1 MAQPALQVCPI
12 CALDDDVAIQKV
24 DDEWVMTCASAEHPP
39 FEWRPASQYQ
49 KTISYR
55 TGIGE
60 ELGVYDTLLECLLPG
75 LSEYGV
81 IEYRFS
87 QADPST
93 YRHLLDRYGHTALA
107 PSKYTTSSF
116 LGGALGALAR
126 RRSDR
131 HLGSSNWL
139 LVLQPDRRHL
149 RTRRHPSRRT
159 DPQLGHLRC
168 RHLGRRSRHLAPRGR
183 SPVIPVAATSSVI
196 GWLSPLTRTV
206 RTAPSST

>member
-93 YRHLLDRYGHTALA
+93 YRHLLDRYGHTAIA

-116 LGGALGALAR
+116 LGGALGALWREGAVTGTWGPATGYW
-126 RRSDR
+126 SYNQTVGTYGPAGTPADR
-131 HLGSSNWL
+131 PILSWTTYATDTLG
-139 LVLQPDRRHL
+139 V
-149 RTRRHPSRRT
+149 
-159 DPQLGHLRC
+159 DP
-168 RHLGRRSRHLAPRGR
+168 ATWP
-183 SPVIPVAATSSVI
+183 PVADH
-196 GWLSPLTRTV
+196 P
-206 RTAPSST
+206 